1 MSFKPLFYKEILIE
15 YRNRYTLSN
24 LFLFVFVTVALFYYN
39 LHSVELSS
47 IILSTL
53 YFVVIYFAA
62 LSGLSRI
69 FLIEEDKGT
78 SLFLNLFAKP
88 SNIYLSKLLFNI
100 ILMNIIN
107 IITTILFSILIDNFI
122 ILNYLHYFLN
132 TILISTSIA
141 VVITL
146 LSSIISKVNNKTSL
160 LAVLSFPTILPII
173 LMGSEDLS
181 KTIVENREILY
192 DDFLFLVSYCGI
204 ITILSF
210 YLFEFIWKD

>member
-39 LHSVELSS
+39 LHGVELSP

-78 SLFLNLFAKP
+78 SLFLSLFAKP

-100 ILMNIIN
+100 ILINIIN
-107 IITTILFSILIDNFI
+107 IITTILFSVLIDNFI
-122 ILNYLHYFLN
+122 ILNYLHYLLN
-132 TILISTSIA
+132 TILISSSIA
-141 VVITL
+141 IVITL

-173 LMGSEDLS
+173 LLGSQDLS
-181 KTIVENREILY
+181 KTIVESREILY
-192 DDFLFLVSYCGI
+192 DDFLFLLSYCGI